1 MDWKVAK
8 ELGYL
13 NRVVPLYK
21 LQRVIKQPAV
31 RVSGRCTWILDR
43 QVGASTGLLE
53 SSDGAVRGDVEI
65 VGAAVNLR
73 YVTLE
78 PSLPF
83 PSRNVLDPGSSS
95 MCLECRS

>member
-1 MDWKVAK
+1 MEWKVAK
-8 ELGYL
+8 ELGYM
-13 NRVVPLYK
+13 NRVVPLCK

-53 SSDGAVRGDVEI
+53 SSDGAVRGSRESEVCDPRTV
-65 VGAAVNLR
+65 
-73 YVTLE
+73 

-83 PSRNVLDPGSSS
+83 QECIGSW
-95 MCLECRS
+95 LI